1 MSDWNPQ
8 TWSRLLRRYA
18 GPLTIY
24 AAQWSSDPEDAVQE
38 AFLELFQQPEPP
50 LNVSAWLFTV
60 TRNKSISAS
69 RSRRRRVRH
78 ETRLTET
85 HPCWFEES
93 FETGLDAREISR
105 SLDDLPGE
113 QREILVLRLWGELT
127 FEEIAELTSS
137 SSSTCHR
144 RYQEALEQLR
154 KKAGLPCPNSNP

>member
-1 MSDWNPQ
+1 
-8 TWSRLLRRYA
+8 
-18 GPLTIY
+18 
-24 AAQWSSDPEDAVQE
+24 
-38 AFLELFQQPEPP
+38 
-50 LNVSAWLFTV
+50 VSAWLFTV

-78 ETRLTET
+78 ESRHAET

-105 SLDDLPGE
+105 LLDDLPGE
-113 QREILVLRLWGELT
+113 QREILVMRVWGELT

-154 KKAGLPCPNSNP
+154 KKVGLPCPNSNP